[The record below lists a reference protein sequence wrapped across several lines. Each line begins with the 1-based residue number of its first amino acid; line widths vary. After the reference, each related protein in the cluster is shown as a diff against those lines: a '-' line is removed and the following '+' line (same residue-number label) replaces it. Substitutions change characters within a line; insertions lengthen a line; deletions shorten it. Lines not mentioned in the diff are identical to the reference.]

1 MEESAMQYISRLL
14 LLLGLFLLVNLPA
27 YSQTLEG
34 RVTDAATGEPLAGAT
49 VLVTA
54 LQVGTT
60 TNAEGY
66 YRLSL
71 PRPGR
76 YRVLFSFVGYRSQ
89 VQEVVLGAEGQVL
102 NVTLAAT
109 TLEAPE
115 VTITAKAQATD
126 ILATPQPVTVLGGD
140 LLRLQRGVTV
150 MDALAQTPGVHLL
163 HTGTGVA
170 KPVVRGLTSQ
180 RVLVL
185 QDGVRQEGQQW
196 GEEHGVEIDAAAAER
211 LEVVKGP
218 ASLLYGSDALG
229 GVVQITTTNP
239 FDYKRPLHSTV
250 TLEGASNTRMGSAHL
265 ELGGRQ
271 TAWAYAGR
279 LTLRQGGAY
288 NTPRGLVP
296 NTALETADG
305 TLQLGYRQQTQ
316 QWLLSFGRYQAK
328 LGFFEPEEEAHDH
341 PHEEDRYHISEPYQR
356 VVHDRL
362 QLRGRWQWGAERVE
376 LNLAGQQ
383 NDRKEFGHHHG
394 EEGPE
399 EHEGE
404 PALHLRLRTLTGDVR
419 LHHRPLGPFFGT
431 VGVSG
436 FFQRNETKAEEV
448 LIPGARSWNGALYV
462 FEEVYL
468 PQLTLSGGLRW
479 DVRRLSVEENEELEV
494 VAQTRTYRAL
504 TGALGLAWQPR
515 SDLSLAVNLGRA
527 WRAPTLNEL
536 FSRGIHEGTSR
547 FEVGR
552 STLQP
557 EQSLS
562 LDGTLRWLR
571 EEVYLEMSAFVN
583 HVDHFIFPRP
593 TGQRDPGSGLWIYQ
607 FDQAEARLWGG
618 ELLLNVGLRPW
629 LHVHLSGDLV
639 QARNLETGDPLPL
652 TPPPRLM
659 TALELHGEAWG
670 PAREVILRLGP
681 TWVAAQRRVA
691 PEEMPTDRYVLWN
704 AVVSAQWQWGTWQ
717 LTTDLGVDNLFDR
730 AYASHLSR
738 LRPYGVLDPGRNVRL
753 RLQVQLP

>member
-1 MEESAMQYISRLL
+1 MQYISRLL

-239 FDYKRPLHSTV
+239 
-250 TLEGASNTRMGSAHL
+250 
-265 ELGGRQ
+265 
-271 TAWAYAGR
+271 
-279 LTLRQGGAY
+279 
-288 NTPRGLVP
+288 
-296 NTALETADG
+296 
-305 TLQLGYRQQTQ
+305 
-316 QWLLSFGRYQAK
+316 
-328 LGFFEPEEEAHDH
+328 
-341 PHEEDRYHISEPYQR
+341 
-356 VVHDRL
+356 
-362 QLRGRWQWGAERVE
+362 
-376 LNLAGQQ
+376 
-383 NDRKEFGHHHG
+383 
-394 EEGPE
+394 
-399 EHEGE
+399 
-404 PALHLRLRTLTGDVR
+404 
-419 LHHRPLGPFFGT
+419 
-431 VGVSG
+431 
-436 FFQRNETKAEEV
+436 
-448 LIPGARSWNGALYV
+448 
-462 FEEVYL
+462 
-468 PQLTLSGGLRW
+468 
-479 DVRRLSVEENEELEV
+479 
-494 VAQTRTYRAL
+494 
-504 TGALGLAWQPR
+504 
-515 SDLSLAVNLGRA
+515 
-527 WRAPTLNEL
+527 
-536 FSRGIHEGTSR
+536 
-547 FEVGR
+547 
-552 STLQP
+552 
-557 EQSLS
+557 
-562 LDGTLRWLR
+562 
-571 EEVYLEMSAFVN
+571 
-583 HVDHFIFPRP
+583 
-593 TGQRDPGSGLWIYQ
+593 
-607 FDQAEARLWGG
+607 
-618 ELLLNVGLRPW
+618 
-629 LHVHLSGDLV
+629 
-639 QARNLETGDPLPL
+639 
-652 TPPPRLM
+652 
-659 TALELHGEAWG
+659 
-670 PAREVILRLGP
+670 
-681 TWVAAQRRVA
+681 
-691 PEEMPTDRYVLWN
+691 
-704 AVVSAQWQWGTWQ
+704 
-717 LTTDLGVDNLFDR
+717 LTTSDR
-730 AYASHLSR
+730 CI
-738 LRPYGVLDPGRNVRL
+738 VRL
-753 RLQVQLP
+753 RSKGLVTHAWAAPTSNWEAVRQPGPTLVA